1 MLLQVRFGT
10 QAMGGVRG
18 DTDDTWYVKPQ
29 RLVSGHSRCQ
39 RCSDDQIPL
48 LTGGSQQP
56 YRRTWELGKEA
67 RPPRPVSHQCLK
79 ESVWSMWQS
88 WLTWDCTE
96 TELFF
101 FFQKRLSTNG
111 EGFFLLGQSAPR
123 FLDPTSRQ
131 PYTCRGKALALPLR
145 NETSRQM
152 EDRALQ
158 TPQQDALG
166 WAINYSLW
174 GQKQGSLGRG
184 ASCIPHGLS
193 WIPGSYKAWARTQ
206 TFPIISTY
214 VHMNGRMHRI
224 HSLKSTPRH
233 TTSTTH
239 STLRTHR
246 PS

>member
-18 DTDDTWYVKPQ
+18 DTDDTWYMETQ
-29 RLVSGHSRCQ
+29 RLVGGHSRCQ
-39 RCSDDQIPL
+39 RCSDYQIPL

-79 ESVWSMWQS
+79 ENVWSMWQS

-96 TELFF
+96 TELFIF

-111 EGFFLLGQSAPR
+111 EGFFLLGQSAPH

-166 WAINYSLW
+166 WAIKLFLVGAETRLTRERGFMHSPRPELDPW
-174 GQKQGSLGRG
+174 ILQGMGENPD
-184 ASCIPHGLS
+184 I
-193 WIPGSYKAWARTQ
+193 SYNLYIRAHEWA
-206 TFPIISTY
+206 
-214 VHMNGRMHRI
+214 HA
-224 HSLKSTPRH
+224 
-233 TTSTTH
+233 
-239 STLRTHR
+239 
-246 PS
+246 